1 MIRTKAQ
8 KQEMVTALAA
18 RLRRSSTVY
27 VTDFTGLDV
36 AKITLLRRRL
46 RQSGGGGGTDFVV
59 VKNTLARRALADAQV
74 QGLEAHLA
82 GPTGLVLAGADPV
95 AAAKVLADFAKEFE
109 KPAIKVGLVDGKMV
123 TPDLVKRLASLPTKH
138 ELLAQLGGALQAPM
152 AGFLGALNGVLMNM
166 VGALEALRTK
176 RALVNPVGDRDNGD
190 TDVE

>member
-46 RQSGGGGGTDFVV
+46 RQAGGGGGTDFVV

-109 KPAIKVGLVDGKMV
+109 KPAIKVGLVDGKTV
-123 TPDLVKRLASLPTKH
+123 TPDLVRRLASLPTKH

-152 AGFLGALNGVLMNM
+152 AGLLGALNGVLMNM

>member
-1 MIRTKAQ
+1 MIRTKAE
-8 KQEMVTALAA
+8 KQEMVTALAT
-18 RLRRSSTVY
+18 RLRNASTVY

-36 AKITLLRRRL
+36 AKITQLRRRL
-46 RQSGGGGGTDFVV
+46 RLAGGGTDFVV

-95 AAAKVLADFAKEFE
+95 AAAKVLADFAKEFA
-109 KPAIKVGLVDGKMV
+109 KPAIKVGLVDGKTV

-152 AGFLGALNGVLMNM
+152 AGFVGALNGVLMNM

-176 RALVNPVGDRDNGD
+176 RAAS
-190 TDVE
+190 